1 MESYIQLDPN
11 LTVAELDES
20 IPLTWHDVRKPPFA
34 IYGLYRP
41 RSEDVFRRI
50 PEEVGQAVSEKVDK
64 LGREC
69 PGGRVRFSTDSP
81 YIAIRARYRAVGRSS
96 HMTMVST
103 AGFDLYCD
111 GEWGSRYIREF
122 RMPHDMSDSY
132 AQIIRLPE
140 GGLRSYTLHMPI
152 HSVVE
157 TLEIGLCPGAALTEG
172 AKYRPLDPIVIYGS
186 SIVHGVA
193 ASRPGLCYTNIL
205 SRSLQVDHINMGFS
219 GAAKGEASLARYMA
233 GLPMSLFI
241 CDYDHNSPD
250 PEALRRT
257 HFAIY
262 EAIREKKERVPY
274 IMVTRPNYW
283 TAIEQTDA
291 VLERRDVILQSYLR
305 AREAGDRQ
313 VYLIDG
319 MGFFADAHMYDYT
332 LDHVHPNDA
341 GFLRM
346 AEVIGAVARFAL
358 ERSQPAT

>member
-1 MESYIQLDPN
+1 MESYVQLDQN
-11 LTVAELDES
+11 LTVTELDES
-20 IPLTWHDVRKPPFA
+20 IPLTWYDVRQAPFE

-41 RSEDVFRRI
+41 ATEAVFRRI
-50 PEEVGQAVSEKVDK
+50 PAEVGRVTSEKVDK
-64 LGREC
+64 LGQEC

-81 YIAIRARYRAVGRSS
+81 YIAIRARFRAVGRSS

-122 RMPHDMSDSY
+122 RMPHDMHDRY
-132 AQIIRLPE
+132 AQIIHLPE
-140 GGLRSYTLHMPI
+140 GGLRAYTMHMPI

-157 TLEIGLCPGAALTEG
+157 KLEIGLQPGAVLKPG
-172 AKYRPLDPIVIYGS
+172 AKYRPLAPMVIYGS

-205 SRSLQVDHINMGFS
+205 SRTLQVDHINMGFS
-219 GAAKGEASLARYMA
+219 GAAKGEMNLARYMA
-233 GLPMSLFI
+233 QLPMSVFVS
-241 CDYDHNSPD
+241 DYDHNSPD
-250 PEALRRT
+250 PEALHCT

-262 EAIREKKERVPY
+262 ETVREKNGQVPY

-283 TAIEQTDA
+283 TAIEQRDA
-291 VLERRDVILQSYLR
+291 VLERRDVILESYLR
-305 AREAGDRQ
+305 ARQAGDRQ

-319 MGFFADAHMYDYT
+319 MSFFADAHMYDYT
-332 LDHVHPNDA
+332 VDHVHPNDA

-346 AEVIGAVARFAL
+346 AEVIGAMVRFAL
-358 ERSQPAT
+358 ERLPSAI